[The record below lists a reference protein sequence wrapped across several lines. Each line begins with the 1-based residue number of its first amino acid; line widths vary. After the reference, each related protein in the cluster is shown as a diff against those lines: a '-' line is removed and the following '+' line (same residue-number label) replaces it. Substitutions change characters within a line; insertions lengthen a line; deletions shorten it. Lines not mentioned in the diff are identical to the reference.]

1 MSALAAAVPLM
12 CVPFIL
18 RIAGP
23 TNCVGVPAAPAWG
36 PVGTLKSDKSAEPC
50 GTPSTLIL
58 PAPPSPETPPGPTEP
73 PVALSVPVP
82 PAPVTDID

>member
-23 TNCVGVPAAPAWG
+23 TNCVGGPWAPPLAG
-36 PVGTLKSDKSAEPC
+36 MVIPVKSGTLWGK
-50 GTPSTLIL
+50 PSIL
-58 PAPPSPETPPGPTEP
+58 SLPSPPSPLFSPGAPPVTSSVPGPA
-73 PVALSVPVP
+73 VK
-82 PAPVTDID
+82 VTSDA